1 MGKDYRNRSK
11 TSKTPRRP
19 FEKERLDRELK
30 LVGVYGLKN
39 KREVW
44 RCQYTLA
51 KIRSV
56 ARNLMTLDEKDPQR
70 EFQGAALISRLTRM
84 GLLEEKE
91 DSLDYVLG
99 LNVEKF
105 LARRLQTCVFSTL
118 KLAKSIHHSRCL
130 IRQRHIRVGRNLV
143 NVPSF
148 MVNVDSEKLVEYAHT
163 SPLGNNA
170 RPGRVKRKK
179 LAAAKE
185 GGDED
190 DV

>member
-30 LVGVYGLKN
+30 LVGVFGLKN
-39 KREVW
+39 KREIW
-44 RCQYTLA
+44 RVQYTLA

-56 ARNLMTLDEKDPQR
+56 ARHLMTMEEKDPR
-70 EFQGAALISRLTRM
+70 RVFQGAALLSRLSKM
-84 GLLEEKE
+84 GLLDEKE
-91 DSLDYVLG
+91 QTLDYVLG
-99 LNVEKF
+99 LTIEKF
-105 LARRLQTCVFSTL
+105 LSRRLQTCVFTTL

-163 SPLGNNA
+163 SPLGGNA

-179 LAAAKE
+179 QAKDAE
-185 GGDED
+185 GGED